1 MIYYYLDKIVTRLK
15 MSHFSQ
21 QTPIKRCFMPFILSL
36 EEKKNRNFSRTL
48 RISWATLS
56 PPIIRPYAHTCRI
69 V

>member
-36 EEKKNRNFSRTL
+36 EEKK
-48 RISWATLS
+48 
-56 PPIIRPYAHTCRI
+56 I
-69 V
+69 VIFLGHSEYLGPH